1 MIGVF
6 DSGVGGL
13 TVARAIEQALPE
25 LPLVYFGDIAR
36 TPYGS
41 KSPDTIRACS
51 CRNTEFLLAQGA
63 EILVIACNT
72 AASVASDL
80 LRRQYPVPVFEVIT
94 PAIEQALQQSARRR
108 IGVIGTRATILS
120 EVYRNGLLS
129 RDPDSE
135 VFCQACPLLV
145 PLVEEDWL
153 DQRETKMILRR
164 YLHPL
169 KRQDIDTLIL
179 GCTHYPLLHDL
190 IHQRMGRRVRLIDS
204 SRAVAARLADTLVAD
219 PVLYQRLRSTARPS
233 RYYVSD
239 RTEAAARMANRI
251 FGRPM
256 TLEKVEV

>member
-41 KSPDTIRACS
+41 KSPDTIRTCS

-63 EILVIACNT
+63 QVLVVACNT
-72 AASVASDL
+72 AASVASEL
-80 LRRQYPVPVFEVIT
+80 LRRQYPIPVFEVIT
-94 PAIEQALQQSARRR
+94 PAIEQALRQSARHR

-120 EVYRNGLLS
+120 EVYRNGLQQ
-129 RDPDSE
+129 RAPDSE

-145 PLVEEDWL
+145 PLVEEGWL

-169 KRQDIDTLIL
+169 RRRDIDTLIL
-179 GCTHYPLLHDL
+179 GCTHYPLLHGL
-190 IHQRMGRRVRLIDS
+190 IQQRMGRRVRLIDS
-204 SRAVAARLADTLVAD
+204 SRAVAAQLAETLKAD
-219 PVLYQRLRSTARPS
+219 PALYQRLHHSGQPS

-239 RTEAAARMANRI
+239 RTEAAARMADRI
-251 FGRPM
+251 FGRAM